1 MASIVAVIRAMFV
14 SRLEVDLL
22 LGTFAE
28 KHVGELDPEQLVQY
42 EDVLNQETIDIF
54 NYITMKQDVPSVSY
68 AINFL

>member
-1 MASIVAVIRAMFV
+1 MASIVAVMRAMFV